1 MITVNS
7 FITMIRIKICKEIGK
22 KKKYKNIVKADWAR
36 TDYWKPMIIVLI
48 LLHNFFFLRINY
60 SGNINILYNGSMI
73 KKNVLVPYSII
84 QLHVYKY

>member
-7 FITMIRIKICKEIGK
+7 FITMIRITICKEIGK
-22 KKKYKNIVKADWAR
+22 KKYNKNIVKADWAR

-48 LLHNFFFLRINY
+48 LLHNFFLRINY

-73 KKNVLVPYSII
+73 NKNVLVPYSII